1 MLPAVRP
8 DLDLGADLLHCC
20 APGIDWHSLR
30 ACSGVMIDQAQ
41 LAPADDVGLAELSE
55 SGVTLG
61 FGVSP
66 VPGSV
71 RSVLDFFDRTG
82 LSPTPMLISPPCG
95 MVADYRP
102 WRPLVADLTE
112 RLS

>member
-1 MLPAVRP
+1 MTDPEAVRCDEGAPVLFDVSLHDP
-8 DLDLGADLLHCC
+8 DADE
-20 APGIDWHSLR
+20 D
-30 ACSGVMIDQAQ
+30 
-41 LAPADDVGLAELSE
+41 LAELSTA
-55 SGVTLG
+55 GTVLG

-82 LSPTPMLISPPCG
+82 LQPVPMLITPPCG

-102 WRPLVADLTE
+102 WRPLVEELNE